1 MRRTAVLTV
10 AALGVFAAFSAAP
23 AADAAAASTVQVY
36 LSSES
41 RTAGY
46 EPKNANWYTTPATG
60 LAGTPYQ
67 LSNQADIA
75 SRGGLRHADHH
86 RRHQHRS
93 TRACS
98 ASAPRSRSPRSTTCP
113 G

>member
-10 AALGVFAAFSAAP
+10 AALGAFAALSAAP
-23 AADAAAASTVQVY
+23 AADAAPATSVQVY

-46 EPKNANWYTTPATG
+46 EPKNANWYSNPATG

-67 LSNQADIA
+67 LSRQADIA
-75 SRGGLRHADHH
+75 TTAASGTPSITVDTNTQYQSMLGVGSSLEE
-86 RRHQHRS
+86 S
-93 TRACS
+93 TIYNLS
-98 ASAPRSRSPRSTTCP
+98 